1 MDRSPQM
8 QDAHHHP
15 LHLGL
20 THPTVFSIEPGDV
33 KDQLFVDEP
42 ADGSTVAIPEKI
54 EQDEERWARLPEA
67 QPGIPGER

>member
-20 THPTVFSIEPGDV
+20 TRPVALAIQSVDV
-33 KDQLFVDEP
+33 KVQLFVDEP
-42 ADGSTVAIPEKI
+42 VDGSTVAIPEKI

-67 QPGIPGER
+67 QPGVPGET